1 MYVNKMTF
9 LAVTATIAAAGA
21 GAAGGYLY
29 RSGHGAPVSALPPEV
44 QPVVPAATAAPLPP
58 SAAPSALAVL
68 QAPLGPTCDDS
79 VAVVADCPVTISS
92 EDEGICKAG
101 IFWAGKRCAEYKAAF
116 KPKVAASAVQCLR
129 ALKGAETCDQN
140 RANLCGH
147 QALML
152 ACQET
157 IPESHATMSSS
168 NLSGA
173 APLPEGASQ
182 LAIQCQDIV
191 KSCSSG
197 FAGATLADCYRTLS
211 GMTEAGRSSTAE
223 CMKSHCSDKGFVGCE
238 AATTPKTALAQ

>member
-9 LAVTATIAAAGA
+9 LAVTATLAAAGA

-29 RSGHGAPVSALPPEV
+29 RSGHGAPVTALPPEV
-44 QPVVPAATAAPLPP
+44 PPTVSAAPPAAIPP
-58 SAAPSALAVL
+58 SAAPSAVAVIKEPLAP
-68 QAPLGPTCDDS
+68 ACDDS
-79 VAVVADCPVTISS
+79 VGVAADCPVTISS

-116 KPKVAASAVQCLR
+116 KPKVAAAAVQCLR
-129 ALKGAETCDQN
+129 GLKGAETCDQN

-157 IPESHATMSSS
+157 IPQSQATVSSS

-173 APLPEGASQ
+173 PPLPEGASP
-182 LAIQCQDIV
+182 LALQCQEIV

-197 FAGATLADCYRTLS
+197 FAGATFADCYRTLS
-211 GMTEAGRSSTAE
+211 GMTDAGRSFTAE
-223 CMKSHCSDKGFVGCE
+223 CMKTHCTDKGFVGCE
-238 AATTPKTALAQ
+238 AATTLKTALLQ